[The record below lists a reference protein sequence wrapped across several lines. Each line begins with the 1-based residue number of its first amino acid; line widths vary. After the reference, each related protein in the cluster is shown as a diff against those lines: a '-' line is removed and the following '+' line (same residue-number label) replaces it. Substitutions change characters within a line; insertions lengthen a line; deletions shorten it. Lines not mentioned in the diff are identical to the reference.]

1 MPVQS
6 GPSERDTLL
15 DEFRESGEVEGVTNN
30 ESTEEIQSIS
40 QADGQGAVD
49 TETSTGASALLEELA
64 SFEGDIGLSELKRL
78 AEASGEKYTD
88 EELERMWQEA
98 QSPKVSAPRQY
109 KFYKGDEEL
118 SSLDGLSAEQL
129 LELSL
134 GYKAMGQDQ
143 RRSLDELVRIAQFG
157 HFNEQRIQQ
166 LLNERNTS
174 HSKYQESATKISE
187 YEKREQL
194 TQYAIM
200 QHIQGNSQPLL
211 QLIEAFKNVQQAP
224 PSFVQ
229 SQAPSQND
237 DYQRQ
242 AAAQQV
248 YYETVVPNAQRLAS
262 SYGANAQEIASVIVA
277 MAENEGEFLTPERLD
292 QIMNQ
297 ELPYMLEQK
306 GYSLGPSEAPKAD
319 PREEEIAKLKAELAK
334 VSAGKKNA
342 VVAAVKGRKAP
353 PSGGGATPSAGD
365 TMPEIKDRQSMKDY
379 LRS

>member
-15 DEFRESGEVEGVTNN
+15 DEFRESGEVEGVTN
-30 ESTEEIQSIS
+30 ESTEEAQSVS
-40 QADGQGAVD
+40 QADGQGTVD
-49 TETSTGASALLEELA
+49 APNTSALLEEL
-64 SFEGDIGLSELKRL
+64 SNFEGDIGLAELKRF
-78 AEASGEKYTD
+78 AEAAGEKYTD
-88 EELERMWQEA
+88 EELEKMWQEA

-174 HSKYQESATKISE
+174 QGKYQETASKVSE

-194 TQYAIM
+194 TQYAIT

-229 SQAPSQND
+229 SQAQPD
-237 DYQRQ
+237 EYQMQ

-262 SYGANAQEIASVIVA
+262 EYGANAQEIAAVIVA
-277 MAENEGEFLTPERLD
+277 MADNEGEFLTPERLD

-306 GYSLGPSEAPKAD
+306 GYSTTPKPEEAPKVEPKD
-319 PREEEIAKLKAELAK
+319 EEIMKLKAELAK
-334 VSAGKKNA
+334 LSAGKKNA
-342 VVAAVKGRKAP
+342 IVQAVKSRKAP

-365 TMPEIKDRQSMKDY
+365 TMPEIKDRHSMKEY